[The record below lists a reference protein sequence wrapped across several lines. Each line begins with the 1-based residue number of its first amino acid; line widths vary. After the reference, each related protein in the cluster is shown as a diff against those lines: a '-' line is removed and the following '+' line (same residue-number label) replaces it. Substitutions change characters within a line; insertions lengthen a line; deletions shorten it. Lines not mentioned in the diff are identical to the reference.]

1 MRKSATF
8 SDYTISITD
17 EDRGLLN
24 KAQFFY
30 HGAVQS
36 LRTIPGMIEQENHA
50 TIIAAACL
58 ILILMYGRC
67 RSTSEDK
74 TKMTMINSIFND
86 LNNEEEMI
94 KKQIS
99 RRRSRVRLEETF

>member
-67 RSTSEDK
+67 RSTEDK